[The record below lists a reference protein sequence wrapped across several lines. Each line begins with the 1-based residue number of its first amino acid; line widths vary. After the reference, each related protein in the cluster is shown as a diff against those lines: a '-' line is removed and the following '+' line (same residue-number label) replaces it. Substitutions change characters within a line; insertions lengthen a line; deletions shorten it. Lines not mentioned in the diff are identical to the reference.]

1 MLLSVLGADCD
12 QIAMPRC
19 GDRDLHAGL
28 AVAGEAADEVV
39 GASAQRDAVLPGS
52 VHPGAPG
59 SRAATVAGRAHRHH
73 VVNRRVVVEHCRT
86 SVSIIS
92 NNAKISMHAA
102 GQPSLTEHI
111 GRAEA
116 RLLGL
121 PAMLKVHPLLPP
133 TT

>member
-1 MLLSVLGADCD
+1 MLLSVLHADCD
-12 QIAMPRC
+12 QIAMLRC

-52 VHPGAPG
+52 VHPG

-92 NNAKISMHAA
+92 LVIMQK
-102 GQPSLTEHI
+102 
-111 GRAEA
+111 
-116 RLLGL
+116 
-121 PAMLKVHPLLPP
+121 
-133 TT
+133 